1 MNSNVIVMKDAY
13 LGDDMKEK
21 VSIWKIANGFHDMV
35 DIVYEVVCIIEF
47 YRLTYQELW

>member
-1 MNSNVIVMKDAY
+1 MNANVIVIKDAY

-21 VSIWKIANGFHDMV
+21 VSLWKIANGFHDIV

-47 YRLTYQELW
+47 NGQTYQELW